1 MATPMLVSIAIPASD
16 VQTERSYAGRRTR
29 FGTVVEVRTC
39 HGSYP
44 LPSRLDLRN
53 HSPTGF
59 EWGYGGSGPSQLSLA
74 LLADFTQDDAYA
86 CARYQDLKW
95 DVVCELPA
103 QGWEITGDALQD
115 WVRWNPLPGIPW
127 NRPLSPIA
135 TPMSLATTERRRSHR
150 RKRRR
155 LRASI

>member
-1 MATPMLVSIAIPASD
+1 MATPTLVSIAIPASD
-16 VQTERSYAGRRTR
+16 AQTERSYAGRRTR
-29 FGTVVEVRTC
+29 FGTVVGVRTC

-86 CARYQDLKW
+86 DVLATSDLKW
-95 DVVCELPA
+95 DVVCELPE

-115 WVRWNPLPGIPW
+115 WVELKPMESAPGHPL
-127 NRPLSPIA
+127 
-135 TPMSLATTERRRSHR
+135 E
-150 RKRRR
+150 
-155 LRASI
+155 